1 MNIDSSK
8 SIWGHG
14 CQFDGDG
21 EEISSPSS
29 WGVGRVGQFDAGVL

>member
-21 EEISSPSS
+21 EEIS
-29 WGVGRVGQFDAGVL
+29 WVGGVGQFDAGVL